1 MGDGTSAEPWYV
13 ECNED
18 GFMWKQ
24 IWRKWTIDKP
34 AAFGDWLWK
43 IFVVELA
50 AFLDRLTLRQVI
62 AFIPVVILVV
72 AYAHNIPIPPE
83 LILVGDMLAYIDIF
97 SIILLLSLIGRAATI
112 LYLVRQAAERLLELA
127 RHARM
132 RLRRP
137 DSRHRRAAGARK
149 PRRSIVRAKKDDD
162 HAPIYGIAWA

>member
-1 MGDGTSAEPWYV
+1 
-13 ECNED
+13 
-18 GFMWKQ
+18 MWKR

-34 AAFGDWLWK
+34 AAFGDWLWET
-43 IFVVELA
+43 FVVELA
-50 AFLDRLTLRQVI
+50 AALDRVTLRQVI

-72 AYAHNIPIPPE
+72 AYAHSIPIPPE
-83 LILVGDMLAYIDIF
+83 LMLIGDMLAYSDIL

-112 LYLVRQAAERLLELA
+112 LYAIRQAAEHLLELV

-132 RLRRP
+132 RFRRP

-149 PRRSIVRAKKDDD
+149 PRRLIVRGKKDDD

>member
-1 MGDGTSAEPWYV
+1 
-13 ECNED
+13 
-18 GFMWKQ
+18 MWRQ

-34 AAFGDWLWK
+34 AAFGDWLWE

-50 AFLDRLTLRQVI
+50 VLLDRLTLRQVI

-97 SIILLLSLIGRAATI
+97 SLILFLSLMGRATTI
-112 LYLVRQAAERLLELA
+112 LYAVRQAAERLVQLVRYA
-127 RHARM
+127 RI
-132 RLRRP
+132 RLRRL
-137 DSRHRRAAGARK
+137 DSRHRRAGGARK
-149 PRRSIVRAKKDDD
+149 PRRLIVRAKKDDD